1 MSQPALVEEFHNPS
15 GWGNL
20 KMTWLTDEQFF
31 RLCQDNP
38 ELRFELTAQ
47 GELIVMPPTGS
58 ETGWRN
64 SKFNQRLA
72 NWTEVNGEGLAFD
85 SSTGFILS
93 NGAKRSPDAAWVRR
107 ERWRALTPEQ
117 RREFAPLCPDFVMEL
132 RSPTDSLFALQEK
145 MQEYIDN
152 GARLGWLI
160 DPIEKRVFVYRPGQP
175 AEALDN
181 PTSLEGD
188 PVLPGFVLSVQE
200 LWESPT

>member
-1 MSQPALVEEFHNPS
+1 MSQPALREEFSGLS
-15 GWGNL
+15 GWNL
-20 KMTWLTDEQFF
+20 KVTWLTDEQFF

-38 ELRFELTAQ
+38 DYRFELNAR

-64 SKFNQRLA
+64 SKFNQRLV
-72 NWTEVNGEGLAFD
+72 NWAEVNGEGLVFD
-85 SSTGFILS
+85 SSTGFTLS

-107 ERWRALTPEQ
+107 DRWRALTPEQ

-132 RSPTDSLFALQEK
+132 RSPTDNLFALQEK
-145 MQEYIDN
+145 MQEYSDN

-160 DPIEKRVFVYRPGQP
+160 DPIEKRVFVYRPGQLV
-175 AEALDN
+175 EVLDN
-181 PTSLEGD
+181 PASLSGD

-200 LWESPT
+200 LWEPPA

>member
-1 MSQPALVEEFHNPS
+1 MSQPALREEVSSLS
-15 GWGNL
+15 GWNL
-20 KMTWLTDEQFF
+20 KVTWLTDEQFF

-38 ELRFELTAQ
+38 EFRFELTAR

-64 SKFNQRLA
+64 NEFSYALTAWAKQD
-72 NWTEVNGEGLAFD
+72 GSGLVFD
-85 SSTGFILS
+85 SSTGFTLP
-93 NGAKRSPDAAWVRR
+93 NGAKRSPDAAWIRR

-132 RSPTDSLFALQEK
+132 RSPTDNLLALQEK
-145 MQEYIDN
+145 MQEYVDN

-175 AEALDN
+175 VEALDN
-181 PTSLEGD
+181 PTSLSGD
-188 PVLPGFVLSVQE
+188 PVLPGFMLSVQE
-200 LWESPT
+200 LWEPPA